1 MPLLNDL
8 VPNEF
13 LLCKLW
19 RIEAGEY
26 IMDPKNELSLN
37 DYQLFLKKKVKQLKS
52 QFLASR
58 KLITLVDSDLKVT
71 YKEGIP
77 LLSDNRNI
85 SISHSENIAT
95 ILISEKKGIG
105 VDIERINKKVHSI
118 KSKFLNQKEI
128 SYLSG
133 DGETRNLTRAW
144 TAKEAIYKALKMPG
158 IIFSENI
165 LIEEF
170 NNESTTGIGKFI
182 SSDQETIFKLYFY
195 DLDDYCL
202 TISQEI

>member
-8 VPNEF
+8 VPNNS

-19 RIEAGEY
+19 RIDDLED
-26 IMDPKNELSLN
+26 IMDPNNELNSD
-37 DYQLFLKKKVKQLKS
+37 DYQIFLSRKANHMKR

-58 KLITLVDSDLKVT
+58 KLIALVDPDLKVS
-71 YKEGIP
+71 YKDDIP
-77 LLSDNRNI
+77 FLSDNRSI
-85 SISHSENIAT
+85 SISHSEEMVA
-95 ILISEKKGIG
+95 ILISKESGIG
-105 VDIERINKKVHSI
+105 VDVEKINKKVDSI

-144 TAKEAIYKALKMPG
+144 TAKEAIYKALRKPG

-165 LIEEF
+165 LLEEF
-170 NNESTTGIGKFI
+170 DSEAKSGIGKFI
-182 SSDQETIFKLYFY
+182 SSNQEKIFKLYFY

-202 TISQEI
+202 TISQQV

>member
-95 ILISEKKGIG
+95 ILISENKGIG
-105 VDIERINKKVHSI
+105 IDVERINNKVNSI
-118 KSKFLNQKEI
+118 KSKFLNEKEMH
-128 SYLSG
+128 YLRG
-133 DGETRNLTRAW
+133 YKETRNLTRAW
-144 TAKEAIYKALKMPG
+144 TAKESIYKALRIPRV
-158 IIFSENI
+158 IFSENI

>member
-8 VPNEF
+8 VPNQS

-19 RIEAGEY
+19 RIVDSED
-26 IMDPKNELSLN
+26 IMDPNNELNSD
-37 DYQLFLKKKVKQLKS
+37 DYQIFLSRKVNHMKS

-58 KLITLVDSDLKVT
+58 KLIALVDPDLRVA
-71 YKEGIP
+71 YEDNIP

-85 SISHSENIAT
+85 SISHCEDIVT
-95 ILISEKKGIG
+95 ILISENKGIG
-105 VDIERINKKVHSI
+105 IDVERINNKVHSI

-128 SYLSG
+128 NYLSG
-133 DGETRNLTRAW
+133 YEESRNLTRAW
-144 TAKEAIYKALKMPG
+144 TAKEAIYKALRMPG

-170 NNESTTGIGKFI
+170 NNESKTGIGKFI
-182 SSDQETIFKLYFY
+182 STNQEKKFKLYFY
-195 DLDDYCL
+195 DLDNYCL

>member
-8 VPNEF
+8 VPNDS
-13 LLCKLW
+13 LICKLW
-19 RIEAGEY
+19 RIEDSEQ
-26 IMDPKNELSLN
+26 IMDPNNELDTI
-37 DYQLFLKKKVKQLKS
+37 DYQIYLKKKVHHMKR
-52 QFLASR
+52 QFLAAR

-71 YKEGIP
+71 YKEDIP

-85 SISHSENIAT
+85 SISHSENMAT
-95 ILISEKKGIG
+95 ILISENKGIG
-105 VDIERINKKVHSI
+105 IDVERINNKVNSI

-128 SYLSG
+128 NYLNGYEES
-133 DGETRNLTRAW
+133 RNLTRAW
-144 TAKEAIYKALKMPG
+144 TAKEAIYKALRMPG

>member
-8 VPNEF
+8 VPNQS

-19 RIEAGEY
+19 RIDDSED
-26 IMDPKNELSLN
+26 IMDPNNELNSD
-37 DYQLFLKKKVKQLKS
+37 DYQIFLSRKVNHMKR

-58 KLITLVDSDLKVT
+58 KLIALVDPDLRVS
-71 YKEGIP
+71 YKDDIP
-77 LLSDNRNI
+77 FLSDNRNI
-85 SISHSENIAT
+85 SISHSENLAT

-105 VDIERINKKVHSI
+105 VDIERINKKVYSI
-118 KSKFLNQKEI
+118 KSKFLNEKEMH
-128 SYLSG
+128 YLRG
-133 DGETRNLTRAW
+133 YGETRNLTRAW
-144 TAKEAIYKALKMPG
+144 TAKESIYKALRMPRV
-158 IIFSENI
+158 IFSENI

>member
-8 VPNEF
+8 VPNDS

-19 RIEAGEY
+19 RIDDAED
-26 IMDPKNELSLN
+26 IMDPNNELNSD
-37 DYQLFLKKKVKQLKS
+37 DYQIFLSRKANHMKR

-58 KLITLVDSDLKVT
+58 KLIALVNPDLRVT
-71 YKEGIP
+71 YKNDIP
-77 LLSDNRNI
+77 FLSDNRNI
-85 SISHSENIAT
+85 SISHSESIAT
-95 ILISEKKGIG
+95 ILIAEKKGIG
-105 VDIERINKKVHSI
+105 IDIERINKKVHSI

-128 SYLSG
+128 NYLRG
-133 DGETRNLTRAW
+133 DKETRMLTKAW
-144 TAKEAIYKALKMPG
+144 TAKEAIYKALRKPG

-165 LIEEF
+165 LLEEF
-170 NNESTTGIGKFI
+170 NNEATSGIGKFI

-202 TISQEI
+202 TISEEV

>member
-1 MPLLNDL
+1 MPELIDL
-8 VPNEF
+8 APNKS
-13 LLCKLW
+13 LICKLW
-19 RIEAGEY
+19 RIEEGEI
-26 IMDPKNELSLN
+26 IMDPKTELSLK
-37 DYQLFLKKKVKQLKS
+37 DYKLFLKKKLQQHQS

-58 KLITLVDSDLKVT
+58 KLISQVDSDLRVS
-71 YKEGIP
+71 YKDDIP
-77 LLSDNRNI
+77 FLSDNRNI
-85 SISHSENIAT
+85 SISHSDNVVT
-95 ILISEKKGIG
+95 ILISENEGIG
-105 VDIERINKKVHSI
+105 IDVERINKKVHSI

-128 SYLSG
+128 NYLSG
-133 DGETRNLTRAW
+133 YEESRNLTRAW

>member
-8 VPNEF
+8 VPNNS

-19 RIEAGEY
+19 RIDDSED
-26 IMDPKNELSLN
+26 IMDPNNELNSD
-37 DYQLFLKKKVKQLKS
+37 DYQIFISRKANHMKR

-58 KLITLVDSDLKVT
+58 KLIALVDPDLKVS
-71 YKEGIP
+71 YKDDIP
-77 LLSDNRNI
+77 FLSDNRSI
-85 SISHSENIAT
+85 SISHSEEMVA
-95 ILISEKKGIG
+95 ILISKESGIG
-105 VDIERINKKVHSI
+105 VDVEKINKKVDSI

-144 TAKEAIYKALKMPG
+144 TAKEAIYKALRKPG

-165 LIEEF
+165 LLEEF
-170 NNESTTGIGKFI
+170 DSEAKSGIGKFI
-182 SSDQETIFKLYFY
+182 SLNQEKTFKLYFY

-202 TISQEI
+202 TISQEL

>member
-95 ILISEKKGIG
+95 ILISENKGIG
-105 VDIERINKKVHSI
+105 IDVERINNKVNSI
-118 KSKFLNQKEI
+118 KSKFLNEKEMH
-128 SYLSG
+128 YLRG
-133 DGETRNLTRAW
+133 YKETRNLTRAW
-144 TAKEAIYKALKMPG
+144 TAKESIYKALRMPRV
-158 IIFSENI
+158 IFSENI

-170 NNESTTGIGKFI
+170 NNESKTGIGKFI
-182 SSDQETIFKLYFY
+182 SSNQERTFKLYFY

-202 TISQEI
+202 TISQEV

>member
-95 ILISEKKGIG
+95 ILISENKGIG
-105 VDIERINKKVHSI
+105 IDVERINNKVNSI
-118 KSKFLNQKEI
+118 KSKFLNEKEMH
-128 SYLSG
+128 YLRG
-133 DGETRNLTRAW
+133 YRETRNLTRAW
-144 TAKEAIYKALKMPG
+144 TAKEAIYKALRKPG
-158 IIFSENI
+158 VIFSQNI
-165 LIEEF
+165 LLEEF
-170 NNESTTGIGKFI
+170 NNEATSGIGKFI
-182 SSDQETIFKLYFY
+182 SSNQEKIFKLYFY

-202 TISQEI
+202 TISQQV

>member
-8 VPNEF
+8 VPNDS

-19 RIEAGEY
+19 RIDDSED
-26 IMDPKNELSLN
+26 IMDPNNELNSD
-37 DYQLFLKKKVKQLKS
+37 DYQIFLSRKANHMKR

-58 KLITLVDSDLKVT
+58 KLIALVDLDLRVT
-71 YKEGIP
+71 YKNNIP
-77 LLSDNRNI
+77 ILSDNRNI
-85 SISHSENIAT
+85 SISHSESIAT

-105 VDIERINKKVHSI
+105 IDIERINKKVHSI

-128 SYLSG
+128 NYLRG
-133 DGETRNLTRAW
+133 EEETRMLTKAW
-144 TAKEAIYKALKMPG
+144 TAKEAIYKALRKPG
-158 IIFSENI
+158 IIFSRNI
-165 LIEEF
+165 LLEEF
-170 NNESTTGIGKFI
+170 NNEAKSGIGKFI

-202 TISQEI
+202 TISEEV

>member
-1 MPLLNDL
+1 MPELIDL
-8 VPNEF
+8 APNKS
-13 LLCKLW
+13 LICKLW
-19 RIEAGEY
+19 RIEEGEI
-26 IMDPKNELSLN
+26 IMDPKTELSLN
-37 DYQLFLKKKVKQLKS
+37 DYKLFLKKKLQQHQS

-58 KLITLVDSDLKVT
+58 KLISQVDSDLRVS
-71 YKEGIP
+71 YKDDIP
-77 LLSDNRNI
+77 FLSDNRNI
-85 SISHSENIAT
+85 SISHSDNVVT
-95 ILISEKKGIG
+95 ILISENEGIG
-105 VDIERINKKVHSI
+105 IDVERINKKVHSI

-128 SYLSG
+128 NYLSG
-133 DGETRNLTRAW
+133 YEESRNLTRAW
-144 TAKEAIYKALKMPG
+144 TAKEAIYKALRMPG

>member
-8 VPNEF
+8 VPNQS

-19 RIEAGEY
+19 RIDDSED
-26 IMDPKNELSLN
+26 IMDPNNELN
-37 DYQLFLKKKVKQLKS
+37 ADDYQIFLSRKANHMKR

-58 KLITLVDSDLKVT
+58 KLIALVDPDLRVS
-71 YKEGIP
+71 YKDDMP
-77 LLSDNRNI
+77 FLSDNRNI
-85 SISHSENIAT
+85 SISHSENLAT

-105 VDIERINKKVHSI
+105 VDIQRINKKVHSI
-118 KSKFLNQKEI
+118 KPKFLNEKEI
-128 SYLSG
+128 DYLSG
-133 DGETRNLTRAW
+133 DGENRKLTKAW
-144 TAKEAIYKALKMPG
+144 TAKEAIYKALRKPG

-165 LIEEF
+165 VLEEF

-182 SSDQETIFKLYFY
+182 STNQEKKFKLYFY
-195 DLDDYCL
+195 DLDNYCL